1 VTPLFERAIYG
12 WEVKRAE
19 QDGATAVGGRVI
31 DRSGYD
37 TETVRIHWA
46 VRALF
51 LWDHRRLLFRVTAIS
66 LLLSVVLCFFVIP
79 KRYTSMAS
87 IMPPDSGGGA
97 GSMLMSALSSKGGL
111 GALGGLA
118 ASLLHE
124 HNSTALYITL
134 LESGT
139 IADHLIDRFDLRKAY
154 YKRYYVDAAK
164 HLAHE
169 TKITDDKKSGV
180 ITVKVEDT
188 DPVRARD
195 LTIAYLDELN
205 KLVNQTSTSSA
216 RQERIFI
223 EQRLHSV
230 QNDLEN
236 AQIELSDFS
245 SKNTTIDI
253 TAQTR
258 AMVDVGARLEGEIVA
273 ERSGLES
280 MRQVYTDDNV
290 RVREAEARIG
300 VLQRELNKLAG
311 SSAPVAPATA
321 SSPQAAGELYPPLR
335 QLPRLA
341 VRYADLYRRVK
352 VQEAIFELLT
362 QQYEMA
368 RLEEAKDV
376 PVVRIIDPPGIP
388 EKKSFPPRVI
398 LSAVLALLA
407 FGVTSTLLLL
417 RERWDNVDNADP
429 RKRLADA
436 VTGSIR
442 RRKSLALVAKG
453 VV

>member
-1 VTPLFERAIYG
+1 M
-12 WEVKRAE
+12 VKLAE
-19 QDGATAVGGRVI
+19 QDGTTAVAGRVI
-31 DRSGYD
+31 DRSGY
-37 TETVRIHWA
+37 EIEAARVHWA

-51 LWDHRRLLFRVTAIS
+51 LWGHRRLLFRVTAIS
-66 LLLSVVLCFFVIP
+66 LLLSVVLSFFVIP
-79 KRYTSMAS
+79 KRYTSIAS
-87 IMPPDSGGGA
+87 IMPPDSGSA

-118 ASLLHE
+118 ASLLHD
-124 HNSTALYITL
+124 HNSTALYISL

-139 IADHLIDRFDLRKAY
+139 IATKLIDRFDLRKVY
-154 YKRYYVDAAK
+154 YKRYYVEAAK
-164 HLAHE
+164 HLARE

-180 ITVKVEDT
+180 ITIKVEDT

-195 LTIAYLDELN
+195 LTQAYLDELN
-205 KLVNQTSTSSA
+205 GLVNRTSTSSA

-223 EQRLHSV
+223 EQRLRSV

-280 MRQVYTDDNV
+280 MRQVYTDDNM
-290 RVREAEARIG
+290 RVRQAEARIG
-300 VLQRELNKLAG
+300 VLQSELNKLAG
-311 SSAPVAPATA
+311 SSTPVAPASP
-321 SSPQAAGELYPPLR
+321 SSQQTAGELYPPLR

-341 VRYADLYRRVK
+341 VRYTDLYRRVK
-352 VQEAIFELLT
+352 VEEAIFELLT

-376 PVVRIIDPPGIP
+376 PVVRVIDAPGIP

-398 LSAVLALLA
+398 LSAVLTLLA
-407 FGVTSTLLLL
+407 FAATSAFLLL
-417 RERWDNVDNADP
+417 RERWANVDNADP

-436 VTGSIR
+436 ITGSIR

>member
-1 VTPLFERAIYG
+1 
-12 WEVKRAE
+12 VKRAE
-19 QDGATAVGGRVI
+19 QDGATAVAGRVI

-37 TETVRIHWA
+37 AEVTRVHWA

-51 LWDHRRLLFRVTAIS
+51 LWGYRRLLLRVTAIS
-66 LLLSVVLCFFVIP
+66 LLLSVILSFFVIP
-79 KRYTSMAS
+79 KRYTAS
-87 IMPPDSGGGA
+87 TTIMPPDSGSA

-139 IADHLIDRFDLRKAY
+139 IADHLIDRFDLRKVY

-180 ITVKVEDT
+180 ITIKVEDT

-195 LTIAYLDELN
+195 LTQAYLDELN
-205 KLVNQTSTSSA
+205 RLVNRTSTSSA
-216 RQERIFI
+216 RQERVFI
-223 EQRLHSV
+223 EQRLKSV

-311 SSAPVAPATA
+311 SSVPAAPASAT
-321 SSPQAAGELYPPLR
+321 SQQAEGELYPPLR

-352 VQEAIFELLT
+352 VEEAVFELLT

-376 PVVRIIDPPGIP
+376 PVVRVIDPPGIP

-398 LSAVLALLA
+398 LSAVLAFLA
-407 FGVTSTLLLL
+407 FAATSAFLLL
-417 RERWDNVDNADP
+417 REHWANVDNADP

-436 VTGSIR
+436 ITGSIR
-442 RRKSLALVAKG
+442 RRRALALVAKG

>member
-1 VTPLFERAIYG
+1 M
-12 WEVKRAE
+12 VKLAE
-19 QDGATAVGGRVI
+19 QDGTTAVAGRVI
-31 DRSGYD
+31 DRSGY
-37 TETVRIHWA
+37 EIEAARVHWA

-51 LWDHRRLLFRVTAIS
+51 LWGHRRLLFRVTAIS
-66 LLLSVVLCFFVIP
+66 LLLSVVLSFFVIP
-79 KRYTSMAS
+79 KRYTSIAS
-87 IMPPDSGGGA
+87 IMPPDSGSA

-118 ASLLHE
+118 ASLLHD
-124 HNSTALYITL
+124 HNSTALYISL

-139 IADHLIDRFDLRKAY
+139 IATKLIDRFDLRKVY
-154 YKRYYVDAAK
+154 YKRYYVEAAK
-164 HLAHE
+164 HLARE

-180 ITVKVEDT
+180 ITIKVEDT

-195 LTIAYLDELN
+195 LTQAYLDELN
-205 KLVNQTSTSSA
+205 GLVNRTSTSSA

-223 EQRLHSV
+223 EQRLRSV

-236 AQIELSDFS
+236 AQVELSDFS

-280 MRQVYTDDNV
+280 MRQVYTDDNM
-290 RVREAEARIG
+290 RVRQAEARIG
-300 VLQRELNKLAG
+300 VLQSELNKLAG
-311 SSAPVAPATA
+311 SSTPVAPASP
-321 SSPQAAGELYPPLR
+321 SSQQTAGELYPPLR

-341 VRYADLYRRVK
+341 VRYTDLYRRVK
-352 VQEAIFELLT
+352 VEEAIFELLT

-376 PVVRIIDPPGIP
+376 PVVRVIDAPGIP

-398 LSAVLALLA
+398 LSAVLTLLA
-407 FGVTSTLLLL
+407 FAATSAFLLL
-417 RERWDNVDNADP
+417 RERWANVDNADP

-436 VTGSIR
+436 ITGSLR

>member
-1 VTPLFERAIYG
+1 
-12 WEVKRAE
+12 VKRVE
-19 QDGATAVGGRVI
+19 QDGTTAVAGRVI

-37 TETVRIHWA
+37 TQGGRVHWA

-51 LWDHRRLLFRVTAIS
+51 LWGHRRLLFRVTAIS
-66 LLLSVVLCFFVIP
+66 LLLSVVLSFFVIP
-79 KRYTSMAS
+79 KRYTAIAS
-87 IMPPDSGGGA
+87 IMPPDSGSA

-118 ASLLHE
+118 ASLLHD
-124 HNSTALYITL
+124 HNSTALYISL

-139 IADHLIDRFDLRKAY
+139 IANHLIDRFDLRKEY
-154 YKRYYVDAAK
+154 RKRYYVEAAK

-180 ITVKVEDT
+180 ITIKVEDT

-195 LTIAYLDELN
+195 LAQAYLEELN
-205 KLVNQTSTSSA
+205 RLVNQTSTSSA

-223 EQRLHSV
+223 EHRLSSV

-245 SKNTTIDI
+245 SKNTTVDI

-273 ERSGLES
+273 EQSGLES
-280 MRQVYTDDNV
+280 LRQVYTDDNV
-290 RVREAEARIG
+290 RVREAQARIG

-311 SSAPVAPATA
+311 SSTPAPLASA
-321 SSPQAAGELYPPLR
+321 SSPQTAGELYPPLR

-341 VRYADLYRRVK
+341 VRYTDLFRRVK
-352 VQEAIFELLT
+352 VEETVFELLT

-376 PVVRIIDPPGIP
+376 PVVKVIDPPGIP

-398 LSAVLALLA
+398 LSLVLTLLA
-407 FGVTSTLLLL
+407 FAATSTFLLL
-417 RERWDNVDNADP
+417 RERWANVDDADP

-436 VTGSIR
+436 ITGSVR

>member
-1 VTPLFERAIYG
+1 M
-12 WEVKRAE
+12 KRAE
-19 QDGATAVGGRVI
+19 QDGTTTVAGRVI

-37 TETVRIHWA
+37 TEGVRVHWA

-51 LWDHRRLLFRVTAIS
+51 LWGHRRLLIRVTAIS
-66 LLLSVVLCFFVIP
+66 LLLSVILSFFVIP
-79 KRYTSMAS
+79 KRYTAAAT
-87 IMPPDSGGGA
+87 IMPPDSGSA
-97 GSMLMSALSSKGGL
+97 GSMLISALSSKGGL

-118 ASLLHE
+118 SSLLHD
-124 HNSTALYITL
+124 HSSTALYVSL
-134 LESGT
+134 LESGN
-139 IADHLIDRFDLRKAY
+139 IADHLINRFDLRKVY
-154 YKRYYVDAAK
+154 RKRYYVDAAK
-164 HLAHE
+164 RLARE
-169 TKITDDKKSGV
+169 TKISDDKKSGV
-180 ITVKVEDT
+180 ITVKVEDV

-195 LTIAYLDELN
+195 LAQAYLDELN
-205 KLVNQTSTSSA
+205 RLVNQTSTSSA

-236 AQIELSDFS
+236 AQIQLSDFS
-245 SKNTTIDI
+245 SKNTTVDI

-280 MRQVYTDDNV
+280 LRQVYTDDNPHV
-290 RVREAEARIG
+290 QQVEARIG
-300 VLQRELNKLAG
+300 VLQNELNKLAG
-311 SSAPVAPATA
+311 SSTSAVPSE
-321 SSPQAAGELYPPLR
+321 SSQQNAGELYPPLR

-341 VRYADLYRRVK
+341 VRYTDLYRRVK
-352 VQEAIFELLT
+352 VEEAIFELLT

-376 PVVRIIDPPGIP
+376 PVVRVIDSPGIP

-398 LSAVLALLA
+398 LSGVLTLLA
-407 FGVTSTLLLL
+407 FAATAAFLLL
-417 RERWDNVDNADP
+417 REGWANVDNGDP
-429 RKRLADA
+429 RKRLAEA

>member
-1 VTPLFERAIYG
+1 MRA
-12 WEVKRAE
+12 
-19 QDGATAVGGRVI
+19 
-31 DRSGYD
+31 
-37 TETVRIHWA
+37 HWA
-46 VRALF
+46 IRALF
-51 LWDHRRLLFRVTAIS
+51 LWGYRRLLFRVTAIS

-79 KRYTSMAS
+79 KRYTAVAS
-87 IMPPDSGGGA
+87 IMPPDSGGA
-97 GSMLMSALSSKGGL
+97 SSLLMSALSGKGGL
-111 GALGGLA
+111 GALGGIA

-124 HNSTALYITL
+124 HNSTALYISL

-139 IADHLIDRFDLRKAY
+139 IADDLINRFDLRRVY
-154 YKRYYVDAAK
+154 NKRYYVDAAK
-164 HLAHE
+164 RLARE

-180 ITVKVEDT
+180 ITIKVEDA

-195 LTIAYLDELN
+195 LTQAYLDELN
-205 KLVNQTSTSSA
+205 KIVNRTSTSSA
-216 RQERIFI
+216 RQERLFV
-223 EQRLHSV
+223 ERRLHEV

-258 AMVDVGARLEGEIVA
+258 AMVDVGARLQGQIVA
-273 ERSGLES
+273 EQSVLES

-290 RVREAEARIG
+290 RVREAQARIG

-311 SSAPVAPATA
+311 SSAPIAP
-321 SSPQAAGELYPPLR
+321 SSGSSQQTAGELYPPLR

-368 RLEEAKDV
+368 RIEEAKDV
-376 PVVRIIDPPGIP
+376 PVVRVVDAPGIP

-398 LSAVLALLA
+398 LSVVLTLLA
-407 FGVTSTLLLL
+407 FGAVSAFLLL
-417 RERWDNVDNADP
+417 RERWANVDSADP

-436 VTGSIR
+436 ISGSVR
-442 RRKSLALVAKG
+442 RRKELALVAKG
-453 VV
+453 AL

>member
-1 VTPLFERAIYG
+1 MTRTAKLAVYG
-12 WEVKRAE
+12 WEVKSAD
-19 QDGATAVGGRVI
+19 QDGATAVAGRVS
-31 DRSGYD
+31 RSSYD
-37 TETVRIHWA
+37 TGDLRGHWA
-46 VRALF
+46 MRALF
-51 LWDHRRLLFRVTAIS
+51 LWGYRRLLLRVTAIS
-66 LLLSVVLCFFVIP
+66 LLLSVTLLFFIIP
-79 KRYTSMAS
+79 KRYTSVAS
-87 IMPPDSGGGA
+87 IMPPDSGGSPA
-97 GSMLMSALSSKGGL
+97 MLLSALAGKGGL

-124 HNSTALYITL
+124 HNSTALYISL

-139 IADHLIDRFDLRKAY
+139 IADHLVDRFDLRKVY

-164 HLAHE
+164 HLARE

-180 ITVKVEDT
+180 ITIKVEDT

-195 LTIAYLDELN
+195 LTQAYLDELN

-223 EQRLHSV
+223 EQRLRSV

-245 SKNTTIDI
+245 SRNTTVDI

-258 AMVDVGARLEGEIVA
+258 AMVEVGARLQGEIVA
-273 ERSGLES
+273 EQSGLES
-280 MRQVYTDDNV
+280 IRQGYTDDNI
-290 RVREAEARIG
+290 RVRQAEARIG
-300 VLQRELNKLAG
+300 VLQHELNKLAG
-311 SSAPVAPATA
+311 SSSPATLA
-321 SSPQAAGELYPPLR
+321 SASPQQTAGELYPPLR

-341 VRYADLYRRVK
+341 VQYADLYRRVK
-352 VQEAIFELLT
+352 VQEAVFELLT

-368 RLEEAKDV
+368 RLEEAKDI
-376 PVVRIIDPPGIP
+376 PVVRVIDAPGIP

-398 LSAVLALLA
+398 LSVVLTFLA
-407 FGVTSTLLLL
+407 FAVASAFLLL
-417 RERWDNVDNADP
+417 RELWANVDNADP

-436 VTGSIR
+436 ITGSIR
-442 RRKSLALVAKG
+442 KRKSLALVAKG
-453 VV
+453 AL

>member
-1 VTPLFERAIYG
+1 M
-12 WEVKRAE
+12 
-19 QDGATAVGGRVI
+19 GGRVI

-37 TETVRIHWA
+37 TEGARAHWA

-51 LWDHRRLLFRVTAIS
+51 LWGYRRLLFRVTAIS
-66 LLLSVVLCFFVIP
+66 LLLSVTLSFFVIP
-79 KRYTSMAS
+79 KRYTSIAS
-87 IMPPDSGGGA
+87 IMPPDSGSA

-118 ASLLHE
+118 ASLLHD
-124 HNSTALYITL
+124 HNSSALYISL
-134 LESGT
+134 MESGT
-139 IADHLIDRFDLRKAY
+139 IANHLIDRFDLRKVY
-154 YKRYYVDAAK
+154 HKRYYVDAAK

-169 TKITDDKKSGV
+169 TKIADDKKSGV
-180 ITVKVEDT
+180 ITIKVEDA

-195 LTIAYLDELN
+195 LAQAYLDELN
-205 KLVNQTSTSSA
+205 KLVNLTSTSSA

-245 SKNTTIDI
+245 SKNTTVDI

-280 MRQVYTDDNV
+280 LRQVYTDDNV
-290 RVREAEARIG
+290 HVREVQARIG
-300 VLQRELNKLAG
+300 VLQQELNKLAG
-311 SSAPVAPATA
+311 SSTPAAPASA
-321 SSPQAAGELYPPLR
+321 SSQQAAGELYPPLR

-341 VRYADLYRRVK
+341 VRYTDLYRRVK
-352 VQEAIFELLT
+352 VEEAVFELLT

-376 PVVRIIDPPGIP
+376 PVVRIIDAPGIP

-398 LSAVLALLA
+398 LSVVLTLLA
-407 FGVTSTLLLL
+407 FAATSAFLLL
-417 RERWDNVDNADP
+417 RERWANVDNADP

-436 VTGSIR
+436 ITGSIG
-442 RRKSLALVAKG
+442 RRKSLALVAKE

>member
-1 VTPLFERAIYG
+1 
-12 WEVKRAE
+12 VKRTD
-19 QDGATAVGGRVI
+19 QDGATAVAGRVL
-31 DRSGYD
+31 DR
-37 TETVRIHWA
+37 TEYQAEAVRAHWA
-46 VRALF
+46 IRALF
-51 LWDHRRLLFRVTAIS
+51 LWGYRRLLFRVTAIS

-79 KRYTSMAS
+79 KRYTAVAS
-87 IMPPDSGGGA
+87 IMPPDSGGA
-97 GSMLMSALSSKGGL
+97 SSLLMSALSGKGGL
-111 GALGGLA
+111 GALGGIA

-124 HNSTALYITL
+124 HNSTALYISL

-139 IADHLIDRFDLRKAY
+139 IADDLINRFDLRRVY
-154 YKRYYVDAAK
+154 NKRYYVDAAK
-164 HLAHE
+164 RLARE

-180 ITVKVEDT
+180 ITIKVEDA

-195 LTIAYLDELN
+195 LTQAYLDELN
-205 KLVNQTSTSSA
+205 KIVNRTSTSSA
-216 RQERIFI
+216 RQERLFV
-223 EQRLHSV
+223 ERRLHEV

-258 AMVDVGARLEGEIVA
+258 AMVDVGARLQGQIVA
-273 ERSGLES
+273 EQSVLES

-290 RVREAEARIG
+290 RVREAQARIG

-311 SSAPVAPATA
+311 SSAPIAP
-321 SSPQAAGELYPPLR
+321 SSGSSQQTAGELYPPLR

-368 RLEEAKDV
+368 RIEEAKDV
-376 PVVRIIDPPGIP
+376 PVVRVIDAPGIP

-398 LSAVLALLA
+398 LSVVLTLLA
-407 FGVTSTLLLL
+407 FGAVSAFLLL
-417 RERWDNVDNADP
+417 RERWANVDSADP

-436 VTGSIR
+436 ITGSVR
-442 RRKSLALVAKG
+442 RRKELALVAKG
-453 VV
+453 AL

>member
-1 VTPLFERAIYG
+1 MTPPSKAAVYG
-12 WEVKRAE
+12 EEVKHAE
-19 QDGATAVGGRVI
+19 QDGAAAVAGRVI
-31 DRSGYD
+31 GRHGYE
-37 TETVRIHWA
+37 TEGVRVHWA

-51 LWDHRRLLFRVTAIS
+51 LWGYRRLLFRVTAIA
-66 LLLSVVLCFFVIP
+66 LLLSVTLCFFVIP
-79 KRYTSMAS
+79 KRYTAMAS
-87 IMPPDSGGGA
+87 IMPPDSGGA

-111 GALGGLA
+111 GALGGIA
-118 ASLLHE
+118 ASLLQT

-139 IADHLIDRFDLRKAY
+139 IADDLINRFDLRKVY
-154 YKRYYVDAAK
+154 HKRYYVDTAK

-180 ITVKVEDT
+180 ITIKVEDT

-195 LTIAYLDELN
+195 LTQAYLDELN
-205 KLVNQTSTSSA
+205 KLVNRTSTSSA

-236 AQIELSDFS
+236 AQLELSDFS

-280 MRQVYTDDNV
+280 LRQLYTDDNV
-290 RVREAEARIG
+290 RVRGAEARIG
-300 VLQRELNKLAG
+300 VLQHELNKIAG
-311 SSAPVAPATA
+311 SSTPVPAASA
-321 SSPQAAGELYPPLR
+321 SSPQTAGELYPPLR

-352 VQEAIFELLT
+352 VQETVFELLT

-376 PVVRIIDPPGIP
+376 PVVHVIDSPGIP
-388 EKKSFPPRVI
+388 ERKSFPPRVI
-398 LSAVLALLA
+398 LSGVLTLLA
-407 FGVTSTLLLL
+407 FGITSAFLLL
-417 RERWDNVDNADP
+417 RERWINVDNADP

-436 VTGSIR
+436 ITGSIR

>member
-1 VTPLFERAIYG
+1 M
-12 WEVKRAE
+12 KRAE
-19 QDGATAVGGRVI
+19 QDDTTVVAGRVI

-37 TETVRIHWA
+37 TQGVRVHWA

-51 LWDHRRLLFRVTAIS
+51 LWGHRRLLLRVTAIS
-66 LLLSVVLCFFVIP
+66 LLLSVVYSFLVIP
-79 KRYTSMAS
+79 KRYTAITT
-87 IMPPDSGGGA
+87 IMPPDSGSA

-111 GALGGLA
+111 GALGGIA
-118 ASLLHE
+118 ASLLHD
-124 HNSTALYITL
+124 HNSTALYISL

-139 IADHLIDRFDLRKAY
+139 IADHLIDHFDLRKVY
-154 YKRYYVDAAK
+154 RKRYYVDAAK

-169 TKITDDKKSGV
+169 TTITDDKKSGV
-180 ITVKVEDT
+180 ITIKVEDI
-188 DPVRARD
+188 DRVRARD
-195 LTIAYLDELN
+195 LAQAYLDELN
-205 KLVNQTSTSSA
+205 KLVNLTSTSSA

-223 EQRLHSV
+223 EQRLRSV

-245 SKNTTIDI
+245 SKNTTVDI

-280 MRQVYTDDNV
+280 MRQVYTDDNPHV
-290 RVREAEARIG
+290 RQAEARMG
-300 VLQRELNKLAG
+300 VLQNELNKLAG
-311 SSAPVAPATA
+311 SSTPAAPATA
-321 SSPQAAGELYPPLR
+321 SSPQTAGELYPPLR

-341 VRYADLYRRVK
+341 VRYTDLYRRVK
-352 VQEAIFELLT
+352 VEEAIFELLT

-376 PVVRIIDPPGIP
+376 PVVRVIDHPGIP
-388 EKKSFPPRVI
+388 EKKSFPHRVI
-398 LSAVLALLA
+398 LSGVLTLLA
-407 FGVTSTLLLL
+407 FAATSAFLLL
-417 RERWDNVDNADP
+417 RERWANIDSADP

-436 VTGSIR
+436 ITGSIR
-442 RRKSLALVAKG
+442 ERKSLALVAKSAKGAKG
-453 VV
+453 VEGAV

>member
-1 VTPLFERAIYG
+1 M
-12 WEVKRAE
+12 KRAD
-19 QDGATAVGGRVI
+19 QDGAAAVAGRVI
-31 DRSGYD
+31 DRAGYD
-37 TETVRIHWA
+37 TEGARVHWA

-51 LWDHRRLLFRVTAIS
+51 LWGHRRLLFRVTAIS
-66 LLLSVVLCFFVIP
+66 LLLSVTLCFFVIP
-79 KRYTSMAS
+79 KRYTSTTS

-97 GSMLMSALSSKGGL
+97 SMLLSALAGKGGL

-118 ASLLHE
+118 ASLMHE
-124 HNSTALYITL
+124 HNSTALYISL
-134 LESGT
+134 LESST
-139 IADHLIDRFDLRKAY
+139 IADDLINRFDLRKVY
-154 YKRYYVDAAK
+154 HKRYYVDTAK
-164 HLAHE
+164 HLASE

-180 ITVKVEDT
+180 ITIKVEDT
-188 DPVRARD
+188 DRVRARD
-195 LTIAYLDELN
+195 LAQAYLDELN

-223 EQRLHSV
+223 EHRLQSV

-236 AQIELSDFS
+236 AQIALSDFS
-245 SKNTTIDI
+245 SRNTTIDI

-273 ERSGLES
+273 ERSGVES
-280 MRQVYTDDNV
+280 MRQAYSDDNF

-311 SSAPVAPATA
+311 SSTPAAPASA
-321 SSPQAAGELYPPLR
+321 SSTETAGELYPPLR

-352 VQEAIFELLT
+352 VQEAVFELLT
-362 QQYEMA
+362 QQYEMS
-368 RLEEAKDV
+368 RIEEAKDI

-388 EKKSFPPRVI
+388 EKKSSLHRVI
-398 LSAVLALLA
+398 LSAVLTLLA
-407 FGVTSTLLLL
+407 FAVTSAFLLL
-417 RERWDNVDNADP
+417 RERWAKVDNADP
-429 RKRLADA
+429 RKRLAEA
-436 VTGSIR
+436 ITGSIR

-453 VV
+453 AV

>member
-1 VTPLFERAIYG
+1 MKL
-12 WEVKRAE
+12 AE
-19 QDGATAVGGRVI
+19 QDGATAVAGRVI
-31 DRSGYD
+31 DRPGYD
-37 TETVRIHWA
+37 TEGARVHWA

-51 LWDHRRLLFRVTAIS
+51 LWGHRRLLLRVTAIS
-66 LLLSVVLCFFVIP
+66 LLLSVILCFFVIP
-79 KRYTSMAS
+79 KRYTAIAS
-87 IMPPDSGGGA
+87 IMPPDSGSA

-111 GALGGLA
+111 GALGGIA

-139 IADHLIDRFDLRKAY
+139 IADHLVDRFDLRKVY
-154 YKRYYVDAAK
+154 YKRYYVDAAR

-169 TKITDDKKSGV
+169 TTITDYKKSGV
-180 ITVKVEDT
+180 ITIKVEDT
-188 DPVRARD
+188 DRVRARD
-195 LTIAYLDELN
+195 LAQAYLDELN

-223 EQRLHSV
+223 EQRLRSV

-245 SKNTTIDI
+245 SKNTTVDI

-300 VLQRELNKLAG
+300 VLQRELNKIAG
-311 SSAPVAPATA
+311 SSTPPAPGSA
-321 SSPQAAGELYPPLR
+321 STPEAAGELYPPLR

-352 VQEAIFELLT
+352 VEEAIFELLT

-376 PVVRIIDPPGIP
+376 PVVRVIDAPGIP
-388 EKKSFPPRVI
+388 ERKSFPPRVI
-398 LSAVLALLA
+398 LSDVQTLLA
-407 FGVTSTLLLL
+407 FAGTSAFLLL
-417 RERWDNVDNADP
+417 RERWAQP
-429 RKRLADA
+429 RQC
-436 VTGSIR
+436 
-442 RRKSLALVAKG
+442 
-453 VV
+453 

>member
-1 VTPLFERAIYG
+1 M
-12 WEVKRAE
+12 KRAE
-19 QDGATAVGGRVI
+19 QDGATAIAGRVI
-31 DRSGYD
+31 DRPAYE
-37 TETVRIHWA
+37 TEGVRVHWA

-51 LWDHRRLLFRVTAIS
+51 LWGYRRLLFRVTAIS
-66 LLLSVVLCFFVIP
+66 LVLSVILSFLVIP
-79 KRYTSMAS
+79 KQYTSITS
-87 IMPPDSGGGA
+87 IMPPDSGSA
-97 GSMLMSALSSKGGL
+97 GTMLMSALSSKGGL

-124 HNSTALYITL
+124 HNSTALYISL

-139 IADHLIDRFDLRKAY
+139 IADHLINRFDLRKVY
-154 YKRYYVDAAK
+154 HKRYYIDTAK
-164 HLAHE
+164 RLAHR

-180 ITVKVEDT
+180 ITIKVEDT

-195 LTIAYLDELN
+195 LTLAYLDELN
-205 KLVNQTSTSSA
+205 RLVNQTSTSSA
-216 RQERIFI
+216 RQERIFV
-223 EQRLHSV
+223 ERRLHEV

-236 AQIELSDFS
+236 AQIELSDYS
-245 SKNTTIDI
+245 SKNTTVDI

-273 ERSGLES
+273 EQSGLES
-280 MRQVYTDDNV
+280 LRQVYTDDNV
-290 RVREAEARIG
+290 RVREAQARIG
-300 VLQRELNKLAG
+300 VLQRKLNELAG
-311 SSAPVAPATA
+311 TSAPATPT
-321 SSPQAAGELYPPLR
+321 SSQQTAGELYPPLR

-352 VQEAIFELLT
+352 VQETVFELLT

-368 RLEEAKDV
+368 RIEEAKDI
-376 PVVRIIDPPGIP
+376 PVVRVIDAPGIP

-398 LSAVLALLA
+398 LSAVLTLLA
-407 FGVTSTLLLL
+407 FAATSAFLLL
-417 RERWDNVDNADP
+417 RERWANVDSADP

-436 VTGSIR
+436 ITGSIR

>member
-1 VTPLFERAIYG
+1 
-12 WEVKRAE
+12 VKRTD
-19 QDGATAVGGRVI
+19 QDGATAVAGRVI
-31 DRSGYD
+31 DRSDYQSD
-37 TETVRIHWA
+37 AARTHWA
-46 VRALF
+46 IRALF
-51 LWDHRRLLFRVTAIS
+51 LWGYRRLLFRVTAVS
-66 LLLSVVLCFFVIP
+66 LVLSVVLCFFVIP
-79 KRYTSMAS
+79 KSYTAVES
-87 IMPPDSGGGA
+87 IMPPDSGGA
-97 GSMLMSALSSKGGL
+97 SSLLMSALSGKGGL
-111 GALGGLA
+111 GALGGIA

-124 HNSTALYITL
+124 HNSTALYISL

-139 IADHLIDRFDLRKAY
+139 IADHLINRFDLRKVYHKKY
-154 YKRYYVDAAK
+154 YIDAAK

-180 ITVKVEDT
+180 ITIKVDDV

-195 LTIAYLDELN
+195 LAQAYLDELN
-205 KLVNQTSTSSA
+205 KLVNRTSTSSA
-216 RQERIFI
+216 RQERIFV
-223 EQRLHSV
+223 ERRLHEV

-273 ERSGLES
+273 EQSALES
-280 MRQVYTDDNV
+280 MRQIYTDDNV
-290 RVREAEARIG
+290 RVREAQARIG

-311 SSAPVAPATA
+311 SSAPAAPGSA
-321 SSPQAAGELYPPLR
+321 SSQQTAGELYPPLR

-352 VQEAIFELLT
+352 VEEVVFELLT

-368 RLEEAKDV
+368 RIEEAKDV
-376 PVVRIIDPPGIP
+376 PVVRVIDPPGIP

-398 LSAVLALLA
+398 LSVVLTMLA
-407 FGVTSTLLLL
+407 FGAASAFLLL
-417 RERWDNVDNADP
+417 RERWANVDNADP

-436 VTGSIR
+436 VTGSLK
-442 RRKSLALVAKG
+442 RRKELALVAKSAL
-453 VV
+453 

>member
-1 VTPLFERAIYG
+1 
-12 WEVKRAE
+12 VKRAE
-19 QDGATAVGGRVI
+19 QDGSTAVAGRVI
-31 DRSGYD
+31 DRPVYEVEG
-37 TETVRIHWA
+37 VRVHWA
-46 VRALF
+46 ARALF
-51 LWDHRRLLFRVTAIS
+51 LWGYRRLLLRVTAIS
-66 LLLSVVLCFFVIP
+66 LLLSVTLCFFVIP
-79 KRYTSMAS
+79 KRYTASAS
-87 IMPPDSGGGA
+87 IMPPDSGGA
-97 GSMLMSALSSKGGL
+97 GSMLMSALAGKGGL
-111 GALGGLA
+111 GALGGIA
-118 ASLLHE
+118 ASLLQQ

-139 IADHLIDRFDLRKAY
+139 VANNLINRFDLRKVY
-154 YKRYYVDAAK
+154 HKRYYVDAAK

-169 TKITDDKKSGV
+169 TNITDEKKSGV
-180 ITVKVEDT
+180 ITIKVEDT

-195 LTIAYLDELN
+195 LVQSYLDELN
-205 KLVNQTSTSSA
+205 KIVNRTSTSSA
-216 RQERIFI
+216 RQERVFV
-223 EQRLHSV
+223 ERRLRDV

-236 AQIELSDFS
+236 AQIDLSDFS

-273 ERSGLES
+273 ERTGLES
-280 MRQVYTDDNV
+280 MRQVYSDDNV
-290 RVREAEARIG
+290 RVREEEARIG

-311 SSAPVAPATA
+311 SSAPPTTA
-321 SSPQAAGELYPPLR
+321 SSQQTAGELYPPLR

-362 QQYEMA
+362 QQYEMS

-376 PVVRIIDPPGIP
+376 PVVHVIDAPGIP

-407 FGVTSTLLLL
+407 FAVTSAFLLL
-417 RERWDNVDNADP
+417 RERWANVDNADP

-436 VTGSIR
+436 ITGSIR
-442 RRKSLALVAKG
+442 RRRSLALVAKG